1 MRERQIALFFTR
13 CWSFATTR
21 GRHLS
26 AVLRPIGAVRSDSP
40 NSGPACVSPGRSRGR
55 SGRAVVDQTCMWQ
68 EDRSTTTVGRR
79 HGDDDGDELMV
90 RRRQHRRR
98 GCDGR
103 NDRRCDV
110 HDGDSDRIGR
120 RAVAAV
126 GNGQREHMSSRRQR
140 DCRSDTRRGAK
151 RSGPRVRQ
159 TIAVGIRGHA
169 AVQRYVCET
178 AGIGSHRPIR
188 ADVRNWRRIRRRELV
203 RSHVD
208 ARIAVEVT
216 VEDAR
221 VSVEIRRGE
230 LRRRIVPGIGR
241 GASGLQV

>member
-1 MRERQIALFFTR
+1 
-13 CWSFATTR
+13 
-21 GRHLS
+21 
-26 AVLRPIGAVRSDSP
+26 
-40 NSGPACVSPGRSRGR
+40 
-55 SGRAVVDQTCMWQ
+55 
-68 EDRSTTTVGRR
+68 
-79 HGDDDGDELMV
+79 MV

-241 GASGLQV
+241 GGSGLQVVIARHVAERGLHKEWIDRDVAALAGLIRARSAVREAAGAEDAAGIHYR